1 MTQENLARFKALL
14 ENGSITQEEYEHIT
28 GEKRPEQPESTIV
41 DADHQDGIS
50 NLRCM
55 KGCCIFLMCLSAL
68 TAVLSFVFIPPKP
81 HFGEYDIGRAF
92 LYIFGLGFWF
102 LRGTVLNG
110 TAFFLAG
117 HSLRM
122 FRQAG
127 SEITGYAADYR
138 IAKKSLISAGI
149 ILAVIIIH
157 QFFRYMYPA
166 GS

>member
-14 ENGSITQEEYEHIT
+14 ENGSITQEEYEQIT
-28 GEKRPEQPESTIV
+28 GEKRTDQPESTIV
-41 DADHQDGIS
+41 DADQQDGIS
-50 NLRCM
+50 DLRCM
-55 KGCCIFLMCLSAL
+55 KGCSIFLLCLSAL

-102 LRGTVLNG
+102 LRGTVYNG
-110 TAFFLAG
+110 IAFFLAG
-117 HSLRM
+117 RSLRM

-127 SEITGYAADYR
+127 SEITGYAENYR
-138 IAKKSLISAGI
+138 IAKKCLMFAGI
-149 ILAVIIIH
+149 ILAAIIMH
-157 QFFRYMYPA
+157 QFFRYMHPA